1 MTDPDPKPMFDFP
14 ALPCIAELEVVQH
27 SIGIPLSV
35 YPPAICSSFGDHLQV
50 VVMNALSHT
59 AQYIT
64 FDASWQMVG
73 LAKNLP
79 LSFVAG
85 VVPCA
90 GELVL
95 SGARFGDDRPL
106 VLGLSEE
113 GAIRWSAEIPIT
125 GELSRWPRPLC
136 VEDSIWLVWETGTD
150 ASTLWLSEVHA
161 GVCTSAG
168 ALAFDDA
175 TVELDVLAAGR
186 GLTFARTHG
195 NPVQSELLRMV
206 DGQLTRREIVP
217 HAPQLLTPTIAPIAD
232 RYVMLWI
239 SRSDRSLDLQWFD
252 WNLSS
257 IEPASTIL
265 TLAPGPLRL
274 RSAQLIQGNT
284 GYLAISYQTVT
295 TGDGSILHRSDG
307 TTAIREPPQ
316 TIEQFVAAYDWKSHK
331 IGSFERI
338 VPPGIS
344 YNTGCWIGDTLFM
357 LHGEGDLMIS
367 VYQGR
372 KTG

>member
-1 MTDPDPKPMFDFP
+1 
-14 ALPCIAELEVVQH
+14 
-27 SIGIPLSV
+27 
-35 YPPAICSSFGDHLQV
+35 
-50 VVMNALSHT
+50 
-59 AQYIT
+59 
-64 FDASWQMVG
+64 
-73 LAKNLP
+73 
-79 LSFVAG
+79 
-85 VVPCA
+85 
-90 GELVL
+90 
-95 SGARFGDDRPL
+95 
-106 VLGLSEE
+106 
-113 GAIRWSAEIPIT
+113 
-125 GELSRWPRPLC
+125 
-136 VEDSIWLVWETGTD
+136 
-150 ASTLWLSEVHA
+150 LWLSEVHA
-161 GVCTSAG
+161 GVYTSAG

-186 GLTFARTHG
+186 GLTFVRTHG
-195 NPVQSELLRMV
+195 NPVQSELLRIV
-206 DGQLTRREIVP
+206 DGQLTRREMVP

-257 IEPASTIL
+257 NEPASTIL

-307 TTAIREPPQ
+307 TTAFREPPQ